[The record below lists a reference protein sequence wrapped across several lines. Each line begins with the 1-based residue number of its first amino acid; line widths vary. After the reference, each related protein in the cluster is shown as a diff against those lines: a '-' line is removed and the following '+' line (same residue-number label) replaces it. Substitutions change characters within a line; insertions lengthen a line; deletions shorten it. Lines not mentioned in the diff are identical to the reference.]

1 MLKIWKKTSICLVLG
16 LFLLLPELWASDNL
30 KLRYYKKGGDF
41 TLTNQYGKKTSL
53 QEFRGKV
60 ILLFFGYTM
69 CPDVCPTTLL
79 EMKGALELLG
89 HQADQVQILFV
100 TLDPD
105 RDKQETLKTY
115 LEFFDP
121 RMVGLTG
128 TQEEVDLVIKQY
140 AARYRK
146 RDVGSAAGYLL
157 DHTAFSYL
165 IDQEGKLRYLFP
177 FKTPP
182 NYIVSGVKKL
192 L

>member
-1 MLKIWKKTSICLVLG
+1 MKIKSVFLVL
-16 LFLLLPELWASDNL
+16 LLALTTTQLATADNL

-41 TLTNQYGKKTSL
+41 SLTDFTNKPFAFNSL
-53 QEFRGKV
+53 RGKV
-60 ILLFFGYTM
+60 VLLFFGYTL

-79 EMKGALELLG
+79 EMQKTLALLG
-89 HQADQVQILFV
+89 EQAEKIKIVFI

-105 RDKQETLKTY
+105 RDKPEVLKKY
-115 LEFFDP
+115 LEFFDK
-121 RMVGLTG
+121 RILGLTG
-128 TQEEVDLVIKQY
+128 TQTEVDKVAKQY
-140 AARYRK
+140 AARYK
-146 RDVGSAAGYLL
+146 RRNVGSEAGYLL

-182 NYIVSGVKKL
+182 DFIVKGVKKL